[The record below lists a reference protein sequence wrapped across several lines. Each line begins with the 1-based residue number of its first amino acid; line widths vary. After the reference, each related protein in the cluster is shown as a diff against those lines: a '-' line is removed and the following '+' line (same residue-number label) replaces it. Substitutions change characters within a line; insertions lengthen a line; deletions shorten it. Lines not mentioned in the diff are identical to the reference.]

1 MACESGITLTYSPS
15 RRNRIAARIDN
26 NSPFAHAMRRLFML
40 DIRRGFVFLAA
51 LFIVA
56 MSVITLLN
64 VRHGRASLL
73 HEREVML
80 RNATQTALGTVK
92 YFAEQAQQG
101 RMTQAQAQAAAMAA
115 VKVMRYGHDGYFS
128 INTDQYPYPT
138 MLMHPILPQL
148 DGKLLDAKKFDT
160 ATGYTVAGQP
170 AVKSDGRL
178 NLFSAV
184 ALVARG
190 GSGYVDYQFPKPKA
204 GGGATSQ
211 VYPKVAYVGTYE
223 PWHWVLVTGAYVD
236 DIDGEAWSQ
245 SIGGIVI
252 SGAMVLLLL
261 VLAAMIVRTIGRK
274 VRLGTEIFSHLE
286 NGDLTVK
293 FQTDGNDEISA
304 ILRSAQSMVGRFTQT
319 IGSVARA
326 SEGIET
332 SARQV
337 SATAQGLSRAT
348 SEQAATVEQTS
359 ATVEQASSSIQQSS
373 DNARQTDAIADD
385 AAKQAREGAAAVEQS
400 VEAMRA
406 IAERISIIDDIAYQT
421 NMLALNA
428 AIEAARAG
436 DHGKGFAVESAEVR
450 KLAERSQV
458 AAKEI
463 GELASTTVGKAET
476 AGERLRALL
485 PAIARTS
492 DLVREISA
500 AADEQATG
508 MKQISTAVAQLSS
521 VTQQNAASSE
531 QLAATAESMND
542 QAVQLR
548 RLMQQFSI

>member
-1 MACESGITLTYSPS
+1 
-15 RRNRIAARIDN
+15 
-26 NSPFAHAMRRLFML
+26 MRRLFML

-56 MSVITLLN
+56 MSVITLVN

-92 YFAEQAQQG
+92 YFAQQAQQG
-101 RMTQAQAQAAAMAA
+101 TMTVAQAQAAAKAA
-115 VKVMRYGHDGYFS
+115 VQVMRYGHDGYFT
-128 INTDQYPYPT
+128 ITDDQYPYPT
-138 MLMHPILPQL
+138 MLMHPMLPQL
-148 DGKLLDAKKFDT
+148 DGKVLDASKFDN
-160 ATGYTVAGQP
+160 ATSYEISGQP
-170 AVKSDGRL
+170 AVKTDGRL
-178 NLFSAV
+178 NLFSAIV
-184 ALVARG
+184 LVARG
-190 GSGYVDYQFPKPKA
+190 GSGYVYYRFPKPRT
-204 GGGATSQ
+204 GGGVTQ
-211 VYPKVAYVGTYE
+211 QTFPKVAYVGTYE
-223 PWHWVLVTGAYVD
+223 PWHWVLNTGAYID
-236 DIDGEAWSQ
+236 DINSEAWRQ

-252 SGAMVLLLL
+252 SGAMVVLLL
-261 VLAAMIVRTIGRK
+261 VLAVMIVRTIGRNAQ
-274 VRLGTEIFSHLE
+274 RGIEIFSHLE

-293 FQTDGNDEISA
+293 FQTDGNDEISS

-319 IGSVARA
+319 IGSVAHA

-337 SATAQGLSRAT
+337 SATAQGLSQAT

-373 DNARQTDAIADD
+373 DNARQTDAIAED
-385 AAKQAREGAAAVEQS
+385 AAKQAREGASAVEQS
-400 VEAMRA
+400 VHAMRA

-436 DHGKGFAVESAEVR
+436 EHGKGFAVVAAEVR

-458 AAKEI
+458 ASKEI
-463 GELASTTVGKAET
+463 GDLASTTMSKAET
-476 AGERLRALL
+476 AGQRLQALL

-500 AADEQATG
+500 AAEEQATG

-531 QLAATAESMND
+531 QLAATAESMNE

-548 RLMQQFSI
+548 RLMQQFRI